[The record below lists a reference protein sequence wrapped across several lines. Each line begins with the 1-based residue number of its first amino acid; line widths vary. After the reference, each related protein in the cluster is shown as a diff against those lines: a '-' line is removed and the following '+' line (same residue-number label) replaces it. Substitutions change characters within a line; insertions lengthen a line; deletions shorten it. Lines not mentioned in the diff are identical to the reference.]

1 LKRYAWGLFLL
12 AGCTGGDAAQRAD
25 SPVEQPNAAVRPVD
39 SGAAFSVRDVHSD
52 TLSAEARAGVRG
64 AARGRRPSIVFAGT
78 SLTAG
83 MGLDPDSAYPQHVQ
97 RMIDSAGMSYEVV
110 NAGVSG
116 ETSSALLRR
125 LDWLLREPFSVFVV
139 ETGANDGLRGIPVST
154 MRSNLAEII
163 DRVRA
168 ARPDARI
175 VLMQMEAPPNMGAE
189 YTRQFRDA
197 FSSTAQA
204 KGVTLLPFL
213 LDGVAGERELNQ
225 GDGIHPNNEGARR
238 VAENVWRGL
247 RPLLR

>member
-1 LKRYAWGLFLL
+1 MKRYAWELFLL
-12 AGCTGGDAAQRAD
+12 AACSGGDASQRTD

-39 SGAAFSVRDVHSD
+39 SGAAFRVRDIHGE
-52 TLSAEARAGVRG
+52 TLSAEERANLRN
-64 AARGRRPSIVFAGT
+64 APRGRRPSIVFAGT

-97 RMIDSAGMSYEVV
+97 RMIDSAGMNYEVV
-110 NAGVSG
+110 NAGISG

-125 LDWLLREPFSVFVV
+125 LDWLLREPYSMFIV

-154 MRSNLAEII
+154 MRSNIAQII

-168 ARPDARI
+168 ARPEAP
-175 VLMQMEAPPNMGAE
+175 VLLVQMEAPPNMGAE

-197 FSSTAQA
+197 FASVAKE
-204 KGVTLLPFL
+204 KGVPLMPFL
-213 LDGVAGERELNQ
+213 LEGVAGERELNQ
-225 GDGIHPNNEGARR
+225 GDGIHPNYEGSRIVAR
-238 VAENVWRGL
+238 NVWRGL

>member
-1 LKRYAWGLFLL
+1 LKNYAWALFLL
-12 AGCTGGDAAQRAD
+12 AGCSGEDAAPRTD
-25 SPVEQPNAAVRPVD
+25 SSIEQPNATVRPVD
-39 SGAAFSVRDVHSD
+39 SGAASRVRVDYND
-52 TLSAEARAGVRG
+52 TSRAAERASPRP
-64 AARGRRPSIVFAGT
+64 AARGRPTIVFAGT

-97 RMIDSAGMSYEVV
+97 RLIDSAGMNYEVV

-154 MRSNLAEII
+154 MRSNVAQII

-168 ARPDARI
+168 ARPEARV
-175 VLMQMEAPPNMGAE
+175 VLAQMEAPPNMGAQ

-197 FSSTAQA
+197 FVSVARE
-204 KGVTLLPFL
+204 KGVPLLPFL

-225 GDGIHPNNEGARR
+225 SDGIHPNYAGSRR

>member
-1 LKRYAWGLFLL
+1 MKKYAWGLFLL
-12 AGCTGGDAAQRAD
+12 AGCSGEEAAPRTER
-25 SPVEQPNAAVRPVD
+25 PVEQPNATVRPVD
-39 SGAAFSVRDVHSD
+39 SATAFRGRDAYND
-52 TLSAEARAGVRG
+52 TLTAAERASMG
-64 AARGRRPSIVFAGT
+64 ATARGRPTIVFAGT

-97 RMIDSAGMSYEVV
+97 RLIDSAGLKYEVV

-125 LDWLLREPFSVFVV
+125 LDWLLREPFAVFVV

-154 MRSNLAEII
+154 MRSNIARII
-163 DRVRA
+163 DRVRST
-168 ARPDARI
+168 RPDARVI
-175 VLMQMEAPPNMGAE
+175 LVQMEAPPNMGAE

-197 FSSTAQA
+197 FASVSRE
-204 KGVTLLPFL
+204 KGIPLLPFL

-225 GDGIHPNNEGARR
+225 GDGIHPNHEGSRR
-238 VAENVWRGL
+238 VAQNVWRGL

>member
-1 LKRYAWGLFLL
+1 MKRYVPWLVALSVSACSGS
-12 AGCTGGDAAQRAD
+12 AGDAREAPPSAAG
-25 SPVEQPNAAVRPVD
+25 PPPNAQPNARAVAID
-39 SGAAFSVRDVHSD
+39 SP
-52 TLSAEARAGVRG
+52 
-64 AARGRRPSIVFAGT
+64 AARERDESRRPTIIFAGT

-97 RMIDSAGMSYEVV
+97 RMIDSAGLSYAVV

-154 MRSNLAEII
+154 MRSNVAQIV

-168 ARPDARI
+168 TRPEARV
-175 VLMQMEAPPNMGAE
+175 VLVQMEAPPNMGAQ

-197 FSSTAQA
+197 FASVAQE
-204 KGVTLLPFL
+204 KGVPLLPFL
-213 LDGVAGERELNQ
+213 LDGVAGERGLNQ
-225 GDGIHPNNEGARR
+225 GDGIHPNYEGSRL
-238 VAENVWRGL
+238 VAQNVWRGL
-247 RPLLR
+247 RPMLR

>member
-1 LKRYAWGLFLL
+1 LKKYVLL
-12 AGCTGGDAAQRAD
+12 LVALSVSACSGSAGDAREAPRSAA
-25 SPVEQPNAAVRPVD
+25 SPPPNAQPNARAATIDSPAAPAPV
-39 SGAAFSVRDVHSD
+39 SS
-52 TLSAEARAGVRG
+52 
-64 AARGRRPSIVFAGT
+64 RRPSIVFAGT

-97 RMIDSAGMSYEVV
+97 RMIDSAGMRYDVV

-125 LDWLLREPFSVFVV
+125 LDWLLREPYAVFIV

-154 MRSNLAEII
+154 MRSNIAQII

-168 ARPDARI
+168 ARPEAR
-175 VLMQMEAPPNMGAE
+175 VLLVQMEAPPNMGAE

-197 FSSTAQA
+197 FVSVARE
-204 KGVTLLPFL
+204 KGIPLMPFL

-225 GDGIHPNNEGARR
+225 GDGIHPNYEGSRIVAR
-238 VAENVWRGL
+238 NVWRGL
-247 RPLLR
+247 RPLLP